1 MSEYSQFAFYYDEL
15 IDNVDYSKMA
25 DRLLSILAQYGH
37 EPGLTLDL
45 ACGTGNLTFE
55 LLQRGVDVYGVD
67 ASMEMLSQAKDKAYE
82 RELDVL
88 FLCQNMQDLDLYGCS
103 DTVFCM
109 LDSLNHLKG
118 AAEVQKAFDRVW
130 MFLNPEGFFVFDMNT
145 VYKHKYV
152 LSDHTYVYETDHVFC
167 VWQNSFH
174 AKDNRVCIDLD
185 FFEKQGKLY
194 RRSQESFNEYA
205 YNASDIHKMLEKS
218 GFKGIEIYDALD
230 MESPRKS
237 SERLLVVAH
246 K

>member
-15 IDNVDYSKMA
+15 IHNVDYSKMA
-25 DRLLSILAQYGH
+25 DRLLSVLAQYGH

-55 LLQRGVDVYGVD
+55 LLERGVDVYGVD

-82 RELDVL
+82 REMDVL

-118 AAEVQKAFDRVW
+118 GAEVQKAFDRVW

-174 AKDNRVCIDLD
+174 AKDNRVRIDLD

-194 RRSQESFNEYA
+194 RRSQESFDEYA

-230 MESPRKS
+230 MEPPKKS